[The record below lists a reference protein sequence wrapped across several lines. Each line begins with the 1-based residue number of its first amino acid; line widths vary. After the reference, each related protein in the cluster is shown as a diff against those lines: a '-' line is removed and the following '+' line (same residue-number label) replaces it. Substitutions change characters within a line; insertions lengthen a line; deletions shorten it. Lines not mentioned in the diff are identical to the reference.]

1 MKIGLVWWVRL
12 RPGWLGALLLA
23 QFVALLAGAAA
34 VADVAAAAAT
44 SAPLLEGRVSR
55 VTDGD
60 SLWLEPAPP
69 LAPVQLRLEGI
80 DAPEICQAWG
90 PEARAA
96 LSEWVLGRT
105 VRVKTVGHDTHGRT
119 LGTVYLDEHNIN
131 KRMVEEGH
139 AWSSRFKYDRG
150 PYVAAERMARALSR
164 GLNRDGAAIM
174 PREFR
179 QQHGPCHGA
188 ATAASNAAASAATP
202 APASPATA
210 PAPPTLPLALTPRA
224 EPRCDGRTRC
234 AQMTSCEEAHW
245 FLRHCPGVQMDGD
258 RDGVP
263 CERQWCGS

>member
-1 MKIGLVWWVRL
+1 MAAMKIRLVLFSARLSGLRGV
-12 RPGWLGALLLA
+12 LLA
-23 QFVALLAGAAA
+23 AVLAGCAA
-34 VADVAAAAAT
+34 VAAAAAT
-44 SAPLLEGRVSR
+44 PLLEGRVSR

-80 DAPEICQAWG
+80 DAPEICQPWG

-105 VRVKTVGHDTHGRT
+105 VRVKTVGRDSHGRT
-119 LGTVYLDEHNIN
+119 LGTVYLDERNIN
-131 KRMVEEGH
+131 KLMVEEGH

-164 GLNRDGAAIM
+164 GLNRDGAAIL
-174 PREFR
+174 PRDFR
-179 QQHGPCHGA
+179 QQHGPCHG
-188 ATAASNAAASAATP
+188 TAAPAAATP
-202 APASPATA
+202 TAPSNAGTAA
-210 PAPPTLPLALTPRA
+210 PAPTLPAPLAATPRA
-224 EPRCDGRTRC
+224 GAVQRCDGRTCC
-234 AQMTSCEEAHW
+234 AQMNSCEEATW

>member
-1 MKIGLVWWVRL
+1 MAAMKIRLVLFSARLSGLRGV
-12 RPGWLGALLLA
+12 LLA
-23 QFVALLAGAAA
+23 AVLAGCAA
-34 VADVAAAAAT
+34 VAAAAAT
-44 SAPLLEGRVSR
+44 PLLEGRVSR

-60 SLWLEPAPP
+60 SLWLEPVPP
-69 LAPVQLRLEGI
+69 GAPVQLRLQGI

-90 PEARAA
+90 PQARAA
-96 LSEWVLGRT
+96 LSDWVLGRT
-105 VRVKTVGHDTHGRT
+105 VRVKTSGLDTHGRT
-119 LGTVYLDEHNIN
+119 LGTVYLDERNIN
-131 KRMVEEGH
+131 QAMVEEGH

-188 ATAASNAAASAATP
+188 AVPAATP
-202 APASPATA
+202 TA
-210 PAPPTLPLALTPRA
+210 PPHAGTAAPSPGLPAPLAATPRPGA
-224 EPRCDGRTRC
+224 APRCDGRTRC
-234 AQMTSCEEAHW
+234 AQMRSCEEASW

-258 RDGVP
+258 GDGVP

>member
-1 MKIGLVWWVRL
+1 MKIRAV
-12 RPGWLGALLLA
+12 LLA
-23 QFVALLAGAAA
+23 VLLSGLLAS
-34 VADVAAAAAT
+34 AAAAA
-44 SAPLLEGRVSR
+44 APLLEGRVSR

-60 SLWLEPAPP
+60 SLWLEPVPP
-69 LAPVQLRLEGI
+69 GAPVQLRLQGI

-96 LSEWVLGRT
+96 LAEWVLGHT
-105 VRVKTVGHDTHGRT
+105 VRVKTVGLDTHGRT

-131 KRMVEEGH
+131 KRLVEEGH
-139 AWSSRFKYDRG
+139 AWSSRYKYDRG

-174 PREFR
+174 PRDFR
-179 QQHGPCHGA
+179 QQHGPCHTGAPAAATPGA
-188 ATAASNAAASAATP
+188 ATQASTAAPAAALP
-202 APASPATA
+202 APLA
-210 PAPPTLPLALTPRA
+210 APPRLGAA
-224 EPRCDGRTRC
+224 PRCDGRTRC
-234 AQMTSCEEAHW
+234 TQMTSCEEATW